1 MLRRL
6 GLVLLALPLLAAA
19 PAETPDVRARF
30 FQKDRLRVL
39 LLSGRNNHDW
49 RTTTPFLRQ
58 LLVDTGR
65 FDVRVVEEPEG
76 LTAETLAAYDLVVSD
91 YCGPRWGAATER
103 ALVEFV
109 RSGKGLV
116 AVHGAAYA
124 FSVHDVLADRHV
136 RTGITQ
142 PSWKE
147 YADMVGGGWPAAP
160 SKQFHGA
167 RHSFEVRV
175 VDRAHPVAAGLGEG
189 FVATD
194 ELYHQ
199 MTVLPSA
206 RVLATAW
213 SDPATGGTGK
223 DEPILWVNTF
233 GKGRA
238 YFTALGHE
246 VAAMQNEG
254 FKAALVRGAE
264 WAATGSV
271 TLPADAGKTKPRPD
285 ALRVLVVT
293 GGHDYPTSFYTVFEG
308 RPEWRWDHAASNE
321 EAFSREIVS
330 RYDVLVLYDFVQ
342 KLGAEGKRNLRAFA
356 EAGKGI
362 VVLHHALADYQDW
375 PWFEELVGGRYLMSD
390 QGDLKASTYRHD
402 VELFV
407 KPVGSHPIVDPVGPL
422 QLVDETYKGMRISPK
437 VTPLLAIDHPDGDR
451 YVAWVSPY
459 DRARVVALQLGHDEH
474 AHRSAAYRDLVRNA
488 ILWSAGKPTAP

>member
-6 GLVLLALPLLAAA
+6 GLALLALPLLAAGA
-19 PAETPDVRARF
+19 PGPTPDVRARF
-30 FQKDRLRVL
+30 FQKDKQRVL

-65 FDVRVVEEPEG
+65 FDVRVVEEPAG
-76 LTAETLAAYDLVVSD
+76 FGPETLAVYDLVVSD
-91 YCGPRWGAATER
+91 YCGPRWGLSTEH

-109 RSGKGLV
+109 RGGKGLV
-116 AVHGAAYA
+116 AVHGAAYG
-124 FSVHDVLADRHV
+124 FSGHDVLADRHV
-136 RTGITQ
+136 RTGITE
-142 PSWKE
+142 PPWTE
-147 YADMVGGGWPAAP
+147 HAEMVGGWWPEAP

-167 RHSFEVRV
+167 RHSFRVRF
-175 VDRAHPVAAGLGEG
+175 VDREHPVSKGLGES

-206 RVLATAW
+206 HVLATAW

-233 GKGRA
+233 GRGRA

-254 FKAALVRGAE
+254 FEAALLRGAE
-264 WAATGSV
+264 WAATGAV
-271 TLPADAGKTKPRPD
+271 TLPPDAGVVKPRPD

-308 RPEWRWDHAASNE
+308 RPEWRWTHAPSSE
-321 EAFSREIVS
+321 DAFAREIVS
-330 RYDVLVLYDFVQ
+330 RYDVLVLYDYSQ
-342 KLGAEGKRNLRAFA
+342 KLGDEGKSHLRAFA

-362 VVLHHALADYQDW
+362 VVLHHAICDYQDW
-375 PWFEELVGGRYLMSD
+375 PWFEEMAGGRYLLKD
-390 QGDLKASTYRHD
+390 EGERKASTYRHD

-437 VTPLLAIDHPDGDR
+437 VTPLLEIDHPDGDR

-459 DRARVVALQLGHDEH
+459 ERSRVVYLQLGHDEH
-474 AHRSAAYRDLVRNA
+474 AHRSVAYRDIVRNA
-488 ILWSAGKPTAP
+488 ILWSAGR